1 MLFGKS
7 LCVFILLVSVC
18 IVQLL
23 ASDVVKL
30 DSSNFEHLTQASTGA
45 TTGDWLIKFY
55 APWCGHCKSMAPAYE
70 RLATN
75 LLGEVNVAEVNAD
88 KERGLRSRFDI
99 SGFPTIIFLRQG
111 NVYKYKGPRTE
122 EAFTKF
128 VKGGYLDTSTK
139 ASPVP
144 EPMSMTGEI
153 LREFTKAY
161 TRAATDIGNGRYFS
175 PSVLTCA
182 MPIFFIIII
191 LCLIFVPVDDEPVR
205 RIKKKAMPVAAIS
218 KESESVE
225 SETNAETKKDS

>member
-1 MLFGKS
+1 MGKE
-7 LCVFILLVSVC
+7 I
-18 IVQLL
+18 L

-30 DSSNFEHLTQASTGA
+30 DTSNFEHLTQASTGA

-99 SGFPTIIFLRQG
+99 SGFPTVIFLRQG

-128 VKGGYLDTSTK
+128 VKGGYADTSSGISPK
-139 ASPVP
+139 PVP

-161 TRAATDIGNGRYFS
+161 TRAANDIGNGRYLS

-182 MPIFFIIII
+182 MPLFFIIII

-205 RIKKKAMPVAAIS
+205 RIRKKTPSTISENPKSAQTSTTVAAAAAP
-218 KESESVE
+218 
-225 SETNAETKKDS
+225 AETKKDS